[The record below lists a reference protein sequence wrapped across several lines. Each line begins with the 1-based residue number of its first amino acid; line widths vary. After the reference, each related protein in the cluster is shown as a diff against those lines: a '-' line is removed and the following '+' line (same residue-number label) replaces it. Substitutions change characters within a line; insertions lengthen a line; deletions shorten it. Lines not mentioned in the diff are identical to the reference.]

1 MSGKALIV
9 DDDEKIRKMLQFLLM
24 AKGFQVEVAT
34 DGISGLEAFKK
45 KRPDIVLLDL
55 MMPEMDGYEF
65 YKRAK
70 EDSCIKDTPILILTA
85 NLSDE
90 VSRELDALGAENRMA
105 KPFKSARLLAALD
118 SAMGGESQNVN

>member
-1 MSGKALIV
+1 MSSKALIV

-24 AKGFQVEVAT
+24 AKGFQVELAS
-34 DGISGLEAFKK
+34 DGIGGLEAFKK

-55 MMPEMDGYEF
+55 MMPEMDGFEF

-118 SAMGGESQNVN
+118 SAMGGERQNVN

>member
-1 MSGKALIV
+1 
-9 DDDEKIRKMLQFLLM
+9 
-24 AKGFQVEVAT
+24 
-34 DGISGLEAFKK
+34 
-45 KRPDIVLLDL
+45 